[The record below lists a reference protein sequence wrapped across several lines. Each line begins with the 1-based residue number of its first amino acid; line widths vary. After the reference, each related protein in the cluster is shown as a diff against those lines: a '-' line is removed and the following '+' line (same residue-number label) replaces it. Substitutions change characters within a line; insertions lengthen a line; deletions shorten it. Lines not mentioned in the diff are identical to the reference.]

1 MNIEDYRDF
10 CIYTEFLRN
19 CKSEIYKEKNIN
31 EKTITNRLHAP
42 DSIGRL

>member
-19 CKSEIYKEKNIN
+19 CKSEIYKEK
-31 EKTITNRLHAP
+31 KHK
-42 DSIGRL
+42 

>member
-19 CKSEIYKEKNIN
+19 CKSEIYKEKH
-31 EKTITNRLHAP
+31 K
-42 DSIGRL
+42 